1 MQHTYSCLFGTFL
14 CNTEKERDALGLEQ
28 KTASMWSLLGLRKF
42 RNHLYQP
49 ASEHEVNAL

>member
-28 KTASMWSLLGLRKF
+28 KTASVWSLLGLRKF